1 MKNYKLII
9 FILVIFFKTG
19 NVLSYENIF
28 NVNNIEIAKNPN
40 KSNEQLA
47 YLAIKKAFKELKEK
61 ILLEKDYEKLSKL
74 KFSEIKD
81 LVSYYQV
88 FSGDENNEETDKI
101 RYNIFFDKDKL
112 HSLFFTKEIFYSEII
127 DNEIFLLP
135 ILKKNNQYFVYNK
148 NFFYENWNQLG
159 NNELIE
165 FILPIENIEIIQK
178 INSEKNVLDLNLSQI
193 FKEYVN
199 KNLALIL
206 IDERNNSEKKIFLKT
221 RIMGRNINKS
231 IIVKSNNIQNDFD
244 FNKKIISNVKNEIEN
259 LIKSQNLI
267 DVRTPS
273 FINTKLSVSSKNTLV
288 ELNKRLKKIDSIQSI
303 YVQELNNSYVLIKIK
318 YFGKLNKIIKQLKD
332 HKIILK
338 LSGDSWSIKIT

>member
-1 MKNYKLII
+1 MNISKNFLNKEE
-9 FILVIFFKTG
+9 
-19 NVLSYENIF
+19 LS
-28 NVNNIEIAKNPN
+28 
-40 KSNEQLA
+40 
-47 YLAIKKAFKELKEK
+47 
-61 ILLEKDYEKLSKL
+61 
-74 KFSEIKD
+74 
-81 LVSYYQV
+81 
-88 FSGDENNEETDKI
+88 
-101 RYNIFFDKDKL
+101 
-112 HSLFFTKEIFYSEII
+112 II

-244 FNKKIISNVKNEIEN
+244 FNKKIISNVITQDKI
-259 LIKSQNLI
+259 L
-267 DVRTPS
+267 
-273 FINTKLSVSSKNTLV
+273 F
-288 ELNKRLKKIDSIQSI
+288 LN
-303 YVQELNNSYVLIKIK
+303 
-318 YFGKLNKIIKQLKD
+318 
-332 HKIILK
+332 
-338 LSGDSWSIKIT
+338 

>member
-1 MKNYKLII
+1 
-9 FILVIFFKTG
+9 
-19 NVLSYENIF
+19 
-28 NVNNIEIAKNPN
+28 
-40 KSNEQLA
+40 
-47 YLAIKKAFKELKEK
+47 
-61 ILLEKDYEKLSKL
+61 
-74 KFSEIKD
+74 
-81 LVSYYQV
+81 
-88 FSGDENNEETDKI
+88 
-101 RYNIFFDKDKL
+101 
-112 HSLFFTKEIFYSEII
+112 
-127 DNEIFLLP
+127 
-135 ILKKNNQYFVYNK
+135 
-148 NFFYENWNQLG
+148 
-159 NNELIE
+159 
-165 FILPIENIEIIQK
+165 
-178 INSEKNVLDLNLSQI
+178 
-193 FKEYVN
+193 
-199 KNLALIL
+199 
-206 IDERNNSEKKIFLKT
+206 
-221 RIMGRNINKS
+221 MGRNINKS

>member
-1 MKNYKLII
+1 MFLY
-9 FILVIFFKTG
+9 
-19 NVLSYENIF
+19 
-28 NVNNIEIAKNPN
+28 
-40 KSNEQLA
+40 
-47 YLAIKKAFKELKEK
+47 
-61 ILLEKDYEKLSKL
+61 
-74 KFSEIKD
+74 
-81 LVSYYQV
+81 
-88 FSGDENNEETDKI
+88 NEETDKI

-288 ELNKRLKKIDSIQSI
+288 ELNNRLKKIESIQSI